1 MATVTI
7 QKRKRKNRNSYLVAF
22 KEPATGKKKHYNTYM
37 RQREAQQAA
46 NDLRALL
53 DSGRLPKKKIAL
65 NPLKFGKVSDSLKEE
80 WNKKLV
86 KGELKPKTCEDY
98 YIWLNVLNRVFG
110 ERLLCQIPREE
121 IETYI
126 NTLAQK
132 YTNVTANRYLF
143 ILKQVF
149 CHGLIL
155 HAVVKNPA
163 AEIKAL
169 SEKEHQRNEF
179 LLPHKLNTLIEAT
192 QKIRAKFYLPA
203 AICLGAEH
211 GASKQEIL
219 SLCWRDI
226 DFQYAD
232 TGLIRLFRTKNTK
245 KRVEFLMPRTKEAL
259 LSWKNHLE
267 WKRRKERI
275 TQVKSDCVFCRIDGT
290 PLRSINKAWWAA
302 LRGAGIQGFH
312 FHDLRHTFCSNLIL
326 SGASLKDVKEM
337 IGHADISMTDRYS
350 HLTLTHM
357 LHKQNRLA
365 DHYMNG
371 TNKC

>member
-65 NPLKFGKVSDSLKEE
+65 NPLKFGKVADSLKEE
-80 WNKKLV
+80 WHKKLV

-211 GASKQEIL
+211 GAPSRKSFPCVGVTSTSNMQTQGLSAYSELRIAKKGL
-219 SLCWRDI
+219 SSLC
-226 DFQYAD
+226 
-232 TGLIRLFRTKNTK
+232 LEPK
-245 KRVEFLMPRTKEAL
+245 KHCCHGK
-259 LSWKNHLE
+259 
-267 WKRRKERI
+267 I
-275 TQVKSDCVFCRIDGT
+275 T
-290 PLRSINKAWWAA
+290 
-302 LRGAGIQGFH
+302 
-312 FHDLRHTFCSNLIL
+312 L
-326 SGASLKDVKEM
+326 SGREERR
-337 IGHADISMTDRYS
+337 G
-350 HLTLTHM
+350 
-357 LHKQNRLA
+357 
-365 DHYMNG
+365 
-371 TNKC
+371 